1 MAAGTRTTAKNA
13 VENEKTNSTP
23 KEKKPQE
30 TANTETTEGK
40 FIYIGPTTRTGL
52 IENTIFSG
60 SRKGIAEHLKDTLE
74 KIPQVKL
81 LIVEIGSLAE
91 CKAKVKKTG
100 TILNKHYNDVLS
112 LSRPKED

>member
-40 FIYIGPTTRTGL
+40 FIYIGPVSYTHLTLPTT
-52 IENTIFSG
+52 
-60 SRKGIAEHLKDTLE
+60 
-74 KIPQVKL
+74 
-81 LIVEIGSLAE
+81 
-91 CKAKVKKTG
+91 
-100 TILNKHYNDVLS
+100 
-112 LSRPKED
+112 